1 MYMYIYMQTH
11 KMNISKD
18 VEKLNHLCIAFG
30 NVKW

>member
-11 KMNISKD
+11 KMSIIKD
-18 VEKLNHLCIAFG
+18 VEKLNHLCIAVG